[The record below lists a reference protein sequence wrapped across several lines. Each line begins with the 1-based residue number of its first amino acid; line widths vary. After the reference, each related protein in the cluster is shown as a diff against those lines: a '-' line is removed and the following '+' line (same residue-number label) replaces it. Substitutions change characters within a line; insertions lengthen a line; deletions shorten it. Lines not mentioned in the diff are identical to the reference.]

1 MAIDFELP
9 AFAAFVAR
17 ELTANVDEAKK
28 IALKVGA
35 AIIEKEAKSAIGTYK
50 YGWEQLAPDTQTER
64 ERQGFPAN
72 EPLLRT
78 GQLRDSIGITIV
90 TPGEEAW
97 IGSNDPVAVYQE
109 LGTATIPPR
118 PFLSSAATKKKKDV
132 AHAARDIVA
141 TAAHNRSHRGHLVEF
156 DFGELEKLGHKL
168 HEDFKEL
175 VEAGEHPEHN
185 SGSGHR

>member
-1 MAIDFELP
+1 MIDFELP

-28 IALKVGA
+28 LALRVGA
-35 AIIEKEAKSAIGTYK
+35 AIIQKEAKRVIGTYDAS
-50 YGWEQLAPDTQTER
+50 WPQLAESTQEKR
-64 ERQGFPAN
+64 EHEGFPAN

-78 GQLRDSIGITIV
+78 GDMRASIGITIV

-97 IGSNDPVAVYQE
+97 IGSNDPIAVYQE
-109 LGTATIPPR
+109 LGTPTIPPR
-118 PFLSSAATKKKKDV
+118 PFLSSAVTKKKKDV

-141 TAAHNRSHRGHLVEF
+141 TAAHNRSHTGHLVEF
-156 DFGELEKLGHKL
+156 VFRELEKIGHKL